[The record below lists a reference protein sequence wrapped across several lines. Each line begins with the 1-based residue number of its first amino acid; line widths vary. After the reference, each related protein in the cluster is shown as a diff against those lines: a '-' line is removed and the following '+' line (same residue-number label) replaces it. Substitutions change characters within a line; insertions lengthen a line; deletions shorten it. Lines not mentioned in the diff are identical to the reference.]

1 MTRPLSSTAEVGTA
15 REIREQLL
23 EVAALLREAGAKEL
37 EVGISSLDDDIVRIR
52 HKIIVRGSQLC

>member
-1 MTRPLSSTAEVGTA
+1 MSSTAEVGTA

-37 EVGISSLDDDIVRIR
+37 EVGISSLDDDVAVRIPELWN
-52 HKIIVRGSQLC
+52 V